1 MTMTD
6 ETDFI
11 TRKVKTAFL
20 ADFICC
26 NCGQF
31 KLSIS
36 GKLWDMGAGQYEFI
50 CNDCEKEILEESE
63 VD

>member
-1 MTMTD
+1 MTD

-11 TRKVKTAFL
+11 TRKVRTAFL

-26 NCGQF
+26 NCGES

-36 GKLWDMGAGQYEFI
+36 GKLWDVGNGEYEFI
-50 CNDCEKEILEESE
+50 CDSCEQEILE
-63 VD
+63 DAGLD